1 MDKAEV
7 PHSVKTK
14 HYKTRYVTLVGFK
27 SCTNMGSKN
36 KKRVVLPSRPDQ
48 PTVVQILEDINNA
61 FPNDPVFR
69 VLSDGNQD
77 ARESPDNNVESMYLQ
92 GRRYLELNEQLQEAR
107 CKLVRQREELQTAGK
122 QLELSVAEVKGRAL

>member
-1 MDKAEV
+1 
-7 PHSVKTK
+7 
-14 HYKTRYVTLVGFK
+14 
-27 SCTNMGSKN
+27 MGSKN